1 MRLGFFYVRLFIK
14 DSLFLL
20 MGTLA
25 IIYNGDDMKSIYDI
39 QQLLMKFGTVIYI
52 GDRIADLELMEMEIR
67 ELYKSQFVSDQDFQM
82 AILLLRQEISKV
94 QKARGEG

>member
-1 MRLGFFYVRLFIK
+1 M
-14 DSLFLL
+14 
-20 MGTLA
+20 
-25 IIYNGDDMKSIYDI
+25 IYNGDDMKSIYDI